1 MFGWKKEFLWSVPL
15 KKTLLLTIKNKQIYL
30 EANNVETKSTLISI
44 FFELSEG
51 STSMLS
57 LYKEMKIDIKL
68 FFLRFI
74 CIGTYKQNRTLFT
87 LTLWVLYKSLT
98 NFVSLISFCNSE
110 SIKKPLIFWC
120 FQEVQTEAKSWL
132 TTDVAKI

>member
-1 MFGWKKEFLWSVPL
+1 MVCFETMVILKLAEDFSVNVWLEKGVPFICPF
-15 KKTLLLTIKNKQIYL
+15 KKTLLLTTKNKQIYL

-87 LTLWVLYKSLT
+87 LTLWVLYESLT

-110 SIKKPLIFWC
+110 SIKKPLIF
-120 FQEVQTEAKSWL
+120 
-132 TTDVAKI
+132 